1 MSISLKLAAPPSDD
15 EVLELS
21 LRNPGYQLERSAA
34 GDLIVTLIGG
44 ETGRREVELGGQLS
58 DWAKQHGGVA
68 FGPST
73 GFHLADGS
81 LLSPDTS
88 WLSEERW
95 RALTRKERE
104 GFPPLCPDA
113 VFEIR
118 PWSDELWEDPRAEMG
133 AKMRAYITN
142 GARLAVLIDPERRT
156 VEVFAPNRPPEVL
169 EKARAVSCDPVL
181 RGFTLDLE
189 PIFA

>member
-1 MSISLKLAAPPSDD
+1 MSISLKLGAPPSD
-15 EVLELS
+15 EQMLELS
-21 LRNPGYQLERSAA
+21 VRNPGYQLERSAA

-44 ETGRREVELGGQLS
+44 EQGRRELQLGVQLC
-58 DWAKQHGGVA
+58 DWAKQHGGIA

-81 LLSPDTS
+81 LLSPDAS
-88 WLSEERW
+88 WLREERW
-95 RALTRKERE
+95 HALTRRQRE
-104 GFPPLCPDA
+104 GFAPLCPDA

-142 GARLAVLIDPERRT
+142 GARLAVLIDAERRA
-156 VEVFAPNRPPEVL
+156 VEIYAPARPPEL
-169 EKARAVSCDPVL
+169 LGSARSVSCEPVL
-181 RGFTLDLE
+181 PGFTLDLE
-189 PIFA
+189 SIFS